1 MVVKSVW
8 LLAFSFIF
16 IDGAFAQFTD
26 SLLSAPPKKSSVQ
39 HQLWATEYYVHITP
53 EGGTI
58 PFLAP
63 NGDTLAF
70 CNSTCDFCTA
80 CLEGTVFLLDSTGG
94 HRVLNYDS
102 RSSESQSNC
111 RECPKY
117 AKSKLNVESW
127 GSVRWKLSSGFGEGV
142 KGYRLVPYRTVAV
155 DPTRIPYGTVLYIP
169 AAKGIQIQL
178 ENGSTAEHD
187 GYFFAGDTGGA
198 IKGNHI
204 DVFTGTDATHPFSF
218 VHSSSSKTFPA
229 FIVDHAEIVE
239 YFEVLHVNPLAN

>member
-1 MVVKSVW
+1 MRIFCV
-8 LLAFSFIF
+8 LAFTFNLIG
-16 IDGAFAQFTD
+16 GAFAQFTD
-26 SLLSAPPKKSSVQ
+26 TLLADPPPNSVIQ
-39 HQLWATEYYVHITP
+39 LQLWATEYYVHITQ

-70 CNSTCDFCTA
+70 CSTQCDFCTA
-80 CLEGTVFLLDSTGG
+80 SLEGTVFLTDSTGG
-94 HRVLNYDS
+94 HRVLNYAS
-102 RSSESQSNC
+102 RSKESQLNC
-111 RECPKY
+111 RECSKY

-155 DPTRIPYGTVLYIP
+155 DPAHISYGSVLYIP
-169 AAKGIQIQL
+169 AAKGIRIHL
-178 ENGSTAEHD
+178 EDGSSIEHD

-204 DVFTGTDATHPFSF
+204 DVFTGTDDSHPFDF
-218 VHSSSSKTFPA
+218 VQSNASKTFEA
-229 FIVDHAEIVE
+229 WIVNDETLRTFF
-239 YFEVLHVNPLAN
+239 YKLHSK